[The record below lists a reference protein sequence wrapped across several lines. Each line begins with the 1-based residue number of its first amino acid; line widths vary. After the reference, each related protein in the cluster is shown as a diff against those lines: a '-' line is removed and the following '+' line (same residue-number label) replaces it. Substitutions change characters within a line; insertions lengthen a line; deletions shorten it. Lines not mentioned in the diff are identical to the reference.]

1 MDIIKIAMIG
11 IGAVL
16 LAIQFK
22 QSKPEYSTL
31 IIIAASIL
39 ICCFGINKLGEI
51 LDAISLVQSKLK
63 ISGSYIGILV
73 RIIGISFICEFSS
86 DICKDSGYGT
96 MANQIQIF
104 GKLSILIVSTP
115 IFLELFDS
123 VGRLL

>member
-1 MDIIKIAMIG
+1 MDILKIAVIG
-11 IGAVL
+11 ICAVF
-16 LAIQFK
+16 LAMQFK

-31 IIIAASIL
+31 IILAASIL
-39 ICCFGINKLGEI
+39 ICCFGISKLSEL
-51 LDAISLVQSKLK
+51 LDAIYMVQGKLK
-63 ISGSYIGILV
+63 ISGSYIGILI
-73 RIIGISFICEFSS
+73 RIIGISFICEFAS

>member
-51 LDAISLVQSKLK
+51 LDAISIVQSKLK